1 MRNFKVLSFTKLV
14 VAFLIL
20 SFGQL
25 SNSLAAGQTCQDM
38 QKALYSKSVIK
49 IRMVFGYKDARPA
62 RFVGDRHERLAF
74 IERVTQP
81 CEVASDMDFTSSKK
95 SNSKETCGF
104 TRSPENAD
112 LFMKHITVAGKDKK
126 ILLWVVNSSVGT
138 DDQENKTD
146 PFQAWKS
153 KYAQQAF
160 LTGLK
165 DADVVFY
172 NGHSRF
178 GGGPDFTSPDLAED
192 GTVDPAGYQET
203 RPGLTKLLSSLEEV
217 RRPKDS
223 PFKRLKIL
231 GLFSCSS
238 SQHFNDEIR
247 KVSRAGLVSSH
258 VLMYYS
264 DALNQ
269 SLNSLNAVLTKSC
282 PKSLTFN

>member
-1 MRNFKVLSFTKLV
+1 MKFFT
-14 VAFLIL
+14 AFLIL
-20 SFGQL
+20 MMSF
-25 SNSLAAGQTCQDM
+25 SAAEAAAPKCEAM
-38 QKALYSKSVIK
+38 QKALYSKSTIK

-74 IERVTQP
+74 IEKITQA
-81 CEVASDMDFTSSKK
+81 CEEGVVD
-95 SNSKETCGF
+95 TCGF
-104 TRSPENAD
+104 ARSPENAD
-112 LFMKHITVAGKDKK
+112 LFMRRITVSGKEKK

-138 DDQENKTD
+138 DDQENKSD

-153 KYAQQAF
+153 KYAEQAF

-192 GTVDPAGYQET
+192 GTVDPAGYQEI
-203 RPGLTKLLSSLEEV
+203 RPGLTKLLGALEEV

-238 SQHFNDEIR
+238 SQHFNEEIR
-247 KVSRAGLVSSH
+247 KVSHAGFVSSH

-269 SLNSLNAVLTKSC
+269 SLRSLKSVLTQEC
-282 PKSLTFN
+282 PKTITFN